1 MAPEADART
10 LMGVIPQIVPHQFP
24 SAGRSS
30 GQQGGQ
36 GGLGSQNVPWIGT
49 LVASGCRMGQP
60 AVAPEAAAEPM
71 GLG

>member
-10 LMGVIPQIVPHQFP
+10 LMGVIHPIVPHLFP

-36 GGLGSQNVPWIGT
+36 GGLGSQNVPLFGT
-49 LVASGCRMGQP
+49 LVVSGCRMGQP
-60 AVAPEAAAEPM
+60 VVEPEAAAEPV
-71 GLG
+71 GPE